1 MDTLKAPL
9 TMEQIV
15 DMTKEDS
22 YLRAIP
28 VTVDFYEL
36 IDGDLESFLDKLSE
50 AVTGS
55 EGGLTEISYRP
66 VGVTDDGRIVVAVT
80 GDVSDFLKD
89 GF

>member
-28 VTVDFYEL
+28 VTVSFYEL
-36 IDGDLESFLDKLSE
+36 IDGDLESFLDTLSE

-55 EGGLTEISYRP
+55 ESGLMDITYRP